1 MTPTFASP
9 SPARLR
15 LAVAVGFATLLPTW
29 SQAQAPAPASAAS
42 AAQALAKY
50 DKNKNGRLD
59 ADELANQQADEAK
72 SAKAVAASTAA
83 AGGDSKEQVVE
94 LSPFQ
99 VSAEQDKGYLASN
112 TLSGTRLNSKLEDL
126 GSSITV
132 VTKQQ
137 MQDLAVLDINDIFLY
152 EANTEG
158 TGNFTAFTVDRNGGV
173 NDSVQGSPQTANR
186 IRGLDTANTARGN
199 FASNSSI
206 PIDLYNTDAVE
217 ISRGPNSNIFGLG
230 NTAGTVNIIGTQ
242 ANLTRQIST
251 LTARVD
257 SYGGYRASLDLN
269 RPILRDKLAL
279 RLSAVYQ
286 HTDYQRKPSA
296 DETKRQQ
303 AAVTYRPFS
312 NTTIRATYESY
323 HSYARR
329 PNAVNPRDTVSYW
342 NSVGRPTWDP
352 TTRLVTYANGTK
364 AGPFTAAQDA
374 NLPLGLFAQGT
385 GFYNRPSIFVDNGGI
400 QFWSVNRTGTVP
412 TTGVFAGIPTPDN
425 PNTDLRFLESGT
437 DLQRLRG
444 SLFPLF
450 VAPSITNKSLYDWT
464 TTNFVAPNY
473 NQDKA
478 DIYQFELEHTFL
490 RTKHQLLAARAGW
503 FREDADNYSR
513 NFIGGTNAVLY
524 VDVNEKLLDGRANPY
539 FLRPYIA
546 ASEPTVFNRPNVNDI
561 QSADLAYQLTPSNLP
576 RGFGWIGAQKFA
588 AHAEARRIDTSTFR
602 YRDTVLDNHTW
613 MNAQNRTGITAGRAY
628 YKYYT
633 GDNQGQNI
641 DYAPAAVYGLSG
653 TYPLTWFNAATNQWV
668 NEPAQIGES
677 GITPSNRTRREIRT
691 QSITTQ
697 NFFFN
702 DRIVTTFGLR
712 RDKNRSRDSNGAT
725 VDATTGLL
733 NYDALKVWGP
743 WVDKAGDTKTA
754 GVVVKPFRWLNAHF
768 NKSDSFQ
775 PAITQ
780 YNLFGEVLP
789 NPTGEG
795 RDYGIT
801 LSVLDQR
808 LNFKFNRYTTLQVNS
823 RSGDA
828 GIVATRAIRM
838 DTGRS
843 GNGNDSFNF
852 ETWATQLANAR
863 FTAQGV
869 VPTAAQTSSAV
880 AKIMG
885 LQEGFLDTLVGKS
898 ITETS
903 DIAAKGLEF
912 EVNYN
917 PMRNWTMKVT
927 AAQQISTDSN
937 LSPGVQKY
945 LDSRLPV
952 WTAIRGDT
960 DTTGLPVAQGTGA
973 LWWETRIGGGGV
985 PRDFYTGN
993 VSAPFKLAIA
1003 NSGKPRTQVRE
1014 WRFNGITNY
1023 TFTQGRLRNA
1033 SIGGGFRW
1041 EDKAAIGFRGAAPEA
1056 DGVIRS
1062 LDGNKP
1068 IYDKSRY
1075 YVDLSAGYNLRLL
1088 DNKVRARIQLNV
1100 RNVFEKGRLQPIA
1113 VNPDGSAYAFR
1124 IIDPRMFILT
1134 TTFDL

>member
-1 MTPTFASP
+1 MAIGLPFSLLLSTATFAQ
-9 SPARLR
+9 
-15 LAVAVGFATLLPTW
+15 T
-29 SQAQAPAPASAAS
+29 PASTGS
-42 AAQALAKY
+42 ARTAQALAKY
-50 DKNKNGRLD
+50 DKNKNGILD
-59 ADELANQQADEAK
+59 ADELVAQQTDEAK
-72 SAKAVAASTAA
+72 AAKAAVTNSGSTEEE
-83 AGGDSKEQVVE
+83 KVVE

-99 VSAEQDKGYLASN
+99 VNAGQDKGYLASN

-137 MQDLAVLDINDIFLY
+137 MLDTAVLDINDIFAY

-158 TGNFTAFTVDRNGGV
+158 TGNYTSFTVDRNGGV
-173 NDSVQGSPQTANR
+173 TDNIQSGPQTANR

-206 PIDLYNTDAVE
+206 PIDLYNTEAVE

-230 NTAGTVNIIGTQ
+230 NTSGTVNIIGTQ
-242 ANLTRQIST
+242 ANLTRPVSPFS
-251 LTARVD
+251 ARVD
-257 SYGGYRASLDLN
+257 RYGGFRTSLDLN
-269 RPILRDKLAL
+269 RPLLRDKLAV

-286 HTDYQRKPSA
+286 HTDYQRKLSS

-303 AAVTYRPFS
+303 GAVTNRPFS
-312 NTTIRATYESY
+312 NTTIRGTYESY
-323 HSYARR
+323 HNYARR
-329 PNAVNPRDTVSYW
+329 PNSVNPRDGVSYW
-342 NSVGRPTWDP
+342 NAVGRPTWDP
-352 TTRLVTYANGTK
+352 STRLVTYANGTK

-385 GFYNRPSIFVDNGGI
+385 GFYNRPSIYVDNGGI

-444 SLFPLF
+444 SLYPLY
-450 VAPSITNKSLYDWT
+450 VTPSITNRALYDWSSV
-464 TTNFVAPNY
+464 NFVAPNY
-473 NQDKA
+473 NKDKA
-478 DIYQFELEHTFL
+478 DISTFEIEQTFF
-490 RTKHQLLAARAGW
+490 RTPHQLLAARAGW

-524 VDVNEKLLDGRANPY
+524 VDVNEKLLDARTNPY

-546 ASEPTVFNRPNVNDI
+546 ASEPTLFNRPNVNDI
-561 QSADLAYQLTPSNLP
+561 QSLDLAYQLTPSQLP
-576 RGFGWIGAQKFA
+576 RWFSWIGTQKLA
-588 AHAEARRIDTSTFR
+588 AHGETRRIDTATFR
-602 YRDTVLDNHTW
+602 YRDTVLNNHTW
-613 MNAQNRTGITAGRAY
+613 INLQNRAGITAGRAY
-628 YKYYT
+628 YKYYA
-633 GDNQGQNI
+633 GDNQGQGI
-641 DYAPAAVYGLSG
+641 DSAPAAVYGLSG

-668 NEPAQIGES
+668 NEPALVGES
-677 GITPSNRTRREIRT
+677 GITPSNRVRREIRT
-691 QSITTQ
+691 QSVTTQ

-702 DRIVTTFGLR
+702 DRVVTTFGWR

-743 WVDKAGDTKTA
+743 WIDKTGDTKTA

-775 PAITQ
+775 PATTQ
-780 YNLFGEVLP
+780 YNLFGDVLP

-801 LSVLDQR
+801 LSVLEGK
-808 LNFKFNRYTTLQVNS
+808 LNVKVNKYTTLQVNS

-843 GNGNDSFNF
+843 GNGNDSFNL
-852 ETWATQLANAR
+852 EAWATLLSNAR
-863 FTAQGV
+863 FAAQGI

-885 LQEGFLDTLVGKS
+885 LPEGFLDTLVGKS

-912 EVNYN
+912 ELNYN
-917 PMRNWTMKVT
+917 PVRNWTMKLT

-945 LDSRLPV
+945 LDSRLPI
-952 WTAIRGDT
+952 WTTVKDDAGVNWW
-960 DTTGLPVAQGTGA
+960 TTRLGS
-973 LWWETRIGGGGV
+973 GGV
-985 PRDFYTGN
+985 PLDFYTGN

-1014 WRFNGITNY
+1014 WRFNGLTNY
-1023 TFTQGRLRNA
+1023 NFTEGRLKNF
-1033 SIGGGFRW
+1033 SVGGGFRW

-1056 DGVIRS
+1056 DGVVRS
-1062 LDGNKP
+1062 LDGNRP
-1068 IYDKSRY
+1068 VFDKSRY
-1075 YVDLSAGYNLRLL
+1075 YVDLSTGYNMRLF
-1088 DNKVRARIQLNV
+1088 NNRVRARIQLNV

-1113 VNPDGSAYAFR
+1113 VNPDGSAFAFR
-1124 IIDPRMFILT
+1124 IIDPRMFILS